1 MILFIFFKQQMS
13 SGEESGNE
21 ASHEIVVLDDLR
33 QWSVKNLKAW
43 LKQRNRKISGN
54 KDVLATR
61 VYKLM
66 NYVDSASSVEDSSSD
81 EGSSISNIPTSIPTS
96 WKSVSTEDIPPIR
109 EHDVKNHFL
118 YTKNPVS
125 GHKKNFSRQLQ
136 KSRKMYKENYISNV
150 EIGDDH
156 TGVVYIRGKCRAS
169 MTTSI

>member
-1 MILFIFFKQQMS
+1 MS

-43 LKQRNRKISGN
+43 LKQRNKKISGN

-66 NYVDSASSVEDSSSD
+66 NYIDSPSSVEDSSSD
-81 EGSSISNIPTSIPTS
+81 EGSSVSNIPTSSPTS
-96 WKSVSTEDIPPIR
+96 WKSVFTEDIPPIR

-118 YTKNPVS
+118 YTHKILYRAIRRTFLASFKNRE
-125 GHKKNFSRQLQ
+125 KCI
-136 KSRKMYKENYISNV
+136 RKLHS
-150 EIGDDH
+150 
-156 TGVVYIRGKCRAS
+156 KC
-169 MTTSI
+169 